1 MWPALALG
9 FSVNGTMM
17 RMMRAQMLEVI
28 QEDYIR
34 TARSKGLSERVV
46 INRHAVK
53 NAMLPVITVAGT
65 LLGGL
70 LGGTVVIEMIFS
82 IPGMGRA
89 LIDAI
94 YVRDIPIIQT
104 FILIIA
110 LIYLFLNLLIDLTY
124 GWLNPRIRL
133 T

>member
-1 MWPALALG
+1 
-9 FSVNGTMM
+9 
-17 RMMRAQMLEVI
+17 
-28 QEDYIR
+28 
-34 TARSKGLSERVV
+34 
-46 INRHAVK
+46 
-53 NAMLPVITVAGT
+53 
-65 LLGGL
+65 
-70 LGGTVVIEMIFS
+70 MIFS